1 MIAPPNIS
9 SIEAPCSLRQP
20 RKRGASLRLLEIKA
34 YKEFYKKITLA
45 ISPGPATCAGAATG
59 LASQKNSISSPR
71 FDLCGIARKAN
82 ASLDPSASRSR
93 SSRPEELTSMRMK
106 SASAFG
112 SALLFAAAVFG

>member
-1 MIAPPNIS
+1 METIP
-9 SIEAPCSLRQP
+9 EVM
-20 RKRGASLRLLEIKA
+20 
-34 YKEFYKKITLA
+34 KKIALA
-45 ISPGPATCAGAATG
+45 A
-59 LASQKNSISSPR
+59 LA
-71 FDLCGIARKAN
+71 LMCGIARKAN